1 MTIYLRRQIYL
12 FFFISVLLMNC
23 TNKKPIDVSNIN
35 LNLKIE
41 RFDQDI
47 AKLNPQNITTEAPL
61 LKKKYGVFYD
71 DYMDKMLGVGPTADT
86 AYYKQLRAV
95 LMNASFTDLKQSVN
109 TGFGEISGLASTASS
124 IRRKASKAVCIPS

>member
-35 LNLKIE
+35 LDLKIE

-47 AKLNPQNITTEAPL
+47 AKLTPQNLITEAPL

-71 DYMDKMLGVGPTADT
+71 DYMDKMLGVGPTTDT
-86 AYYKQLRAV
+86 AYYKPLREV
-95 LMNASFTDLKQSVN
+95 LINASFTDLRQSVN
-109 TGFGEISGLASTASS
+109 TRFGETLGIENKLTEAFS
-124 IRRKASKAVCIPS
+124 I